1 MCGMEC
7 AALTPGS
14 KKLEK
19 IILYQHSFF
28 HRLYRGVIFRFIIF
42 ITLPTLLLK
51 YTKVKIVWNE
61 NESMRLIEVNSNIC

>member
-1 MCGMEC
+1 MLLTALQSTLFCMCGMEC

-28 HRLYRGVIFRFIIF
+28 HRLYLGAIFLVYYFYY
-42 ITLPTLLLK
+42 ITNITIEIYK
-51 YTKVKIVWNE
+51 GE
-61 NESMRLIEVNSNIC
+61 DSME